1 MRIFRNVFRRKMRAF
16 LTIFGITIG
25 VFALVVMGS
34 MAEKF
39 NLLIDGGT
47 RYYSDKVV
55 ISDASTPAGGFST
68 TPIAVSRIPEIENV
82 PGVARATA
90 SIYLLL
96 DPDGGMSMGVPQ
108 GIVGSDL
115 RAQGYETFE
124 LRMKEGRDLAVGD
137 EGKAVVGSDI
147 AKALGA
153 TVGGTIQLRGKPFE
167 VVGIYD
173 KTLTAP
179 DNTVTVSLHDVQQLL
194 YAELPVMVQQQV
206 NPDDLATGI
215 TAYPNPGVD
224 ADQLASTIE
233 GTVSNVKASGPTTFI
248 NQFKS
253 MTKIFNSII
262 FGVALISLLVGGLS
276 VVNTMT
282 MAVLERTRE
291 IGIRKAIGA
300 SHRQIVS
307 QFLTES
313 AFIGFIG
320 GVTGLLLGWITASVV
335 NALME
340 SSGTVL
346 FLVTP
351 RLAIGAVAFAIVL
364 GVASGFYPSFHA
376 ARLKPVLALRY
387 E

>member
-34 MAEKF
+34 MAEKI
-39 NLLIDGGT
+39 NLMVSGGT

-96 DPDGGMSMGVPQ
+96 DPEGGMSMGVPQ

-153 TVGGTIQLRGKPFE
+153 TVGGTVQLRGKPFE

-206 NPDDLATGI
+206 NPDDLATAI
-215 TAYPNPGVD
+215 TAYPTPGVD

-282 MAVLERTRE
+282 MSVLERTRE

-300 SHRQIVS
+300 TRGNILL
-307 QFLTES
+307 QFLVEALTLCLL
-313 AFIGFIG
+313 G
-320 GVTGLLLGWITASVV
+320 GVIGILGGWGAAVFFSKLNGWRVI
-335 NALME
+335 
-340 SSGTVL
+340 
-346 FLVTP
+346 VTP
-351 RLAIGAVAFAIVL
+351 TAIALAVGFSVMVGLFF
-364 GVASGFYPSFHA
+364 GVWPARQAASLDPIE
-376 ARLKPVLALRY
+376 ALRY